1 MSWPSSETGSEILAL
16 GLDLGD
22 DGMSAVTY
30 ESDTERPKKKKSS
43 LKPPRSPKSPY
54 HTTTSLHSKKSPV
67 WRSLKG
73 TGFKHTENPVAK
85 MPRNLW
91 LSSLKQGLTQ
101 PLKSDFDTGQAWV
114 GSSSSTPEYL
124 KQALGMKKPKY
135 SRSASNGYIP
145 GTPDY
150 KEKEDMYDEI
160 IELKKTLQTQRSEGD
175 VIKTKLRR
183 LEEENSKKDRQIEQL
198 LDPSKSSDFSRSL
211 VDKRNDS
218 SLVMN
223 GLKQKILRL
232 EQQCKEKDNM
242 LNKLQTELKTT
253 SLEEMKIAMETYYVE
268 IQRLQM
274 LLAKFET
281 TEKKVPTESK
291 SSQKNQKTVNAALL
305 KLSKNIKELQEENQ
319 SLKVD
324 LERAIGG
331 SPTSNRSTSNKSKGY
346 IEWSKQRLVRRITE
360 LEKKASELDTT
371 QLPSSDLEK
380 SANDVSRVQAQPNQ
394 NSSPASDVSEECARL
409 RGLVKNLKGDRSALQ
424 SMLASKDLEIK
435 QLQQTRNH
443 LERELRKLEKEK
455 ENGRKEILQLTQ
467 KVKSLEDG
475 VKEQVIQ
482 AHYNKKDSRPPG
494 SASPQSRP
502 GSAKSTSSVA
512 SLPRSACSDGGRGER
527 KREKAAEVIQTHWR
541 QYKAK
546 KEIDDFD
553 KVATVL
559 QSAFRGHLARQK
571 LLSSRETSISKSLGP
586 DNVLQQ
592 HANAARSSRSSS
604 LPSDASVEE
613 EAVTIL
619 QSAFRAHVARIG
631 KVEESVSVSSSVG
644 TRSSSRNLN
653 DKKSTTPP
661 PRHPSKQ
668 AFNSP
673 LDNDDTD
680 VSEELIEEPLSEEED
695 HKLRRQKELNFS
707 SRQQSPAQPYHKR
720 QPSFSPPSNS
730 DSDDIIIS
738 PSLPSKRRTSKF

>member
-16 GLDLGD
+16 GLDL
-22 DGMSAVTY
+22 
-30 ESDTERPKKKKSS
+30 RPKKKKSS

-91 LSSLKQGLTQ
+91 LSSLKQGIGLTQ

-553 KVATVL
+553 K
-559 QSAFRGHLARQK
+559 
-571 LLSSRETSISKSLGP
+571 
-586 DNVLQQ
+586 